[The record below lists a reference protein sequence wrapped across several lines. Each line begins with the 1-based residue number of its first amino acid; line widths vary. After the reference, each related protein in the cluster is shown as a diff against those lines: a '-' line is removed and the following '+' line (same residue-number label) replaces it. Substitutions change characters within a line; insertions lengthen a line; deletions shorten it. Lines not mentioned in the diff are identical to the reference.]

1 MVHLDSIFYSLKA
14 NRMRSALTA
23 LGVIIGIA
31 AILAMIAVAEGTNRR
46 LQMEI
51 ASMGTNLLLILPGA
65 QTSSG
70 VRMGAGGVTTLVYE
84 DALAIEKLDS
94 VRAAAPGVRKVVQAV
109 YKNLNWA
116 TSAAGAAPQ
125 FETVREWPVER
136 GRYFTVNEMETQ
148 AKVLVLGKTVVEN
161 LFPSEDPM
169 GKIVRVDR
177 LPFRVIGIL
186 EEKGLS
192 PGGQD
197 QDDIIVIPL
206 KTIQRKMMGIT
217 HVSSITVK
225 TRPGKLASAQDD
237 IKALLRAR
245 HRVPRYEENDFSIL
259 NLTEML
265 RTAQSTG
272 KVMGYMLGAVASVS
286 LIVGGIGIMN
296 IMLVSV
302 TERTR
307 EIGIRR
313 AIGARRSE
321 IKLQFLTEALVLCG
335 AGGVAGVLLGFGVER
350 LLAALTPLE
359 TFIPLWAVMLSFV
372 FSLGVGLLFGYYPAK
387 KAASVEPIV
396 ALKYE

>member
-1 MVHLDSIFYSLKA
+1 MMHLDSIFYSLKA

-46 LQMEI
+46 MEQEM

-65 QTSSG
+65 QTSG
-70 VRMGAGGVTTLVYE
+70 GARMGSGGVTTLNYE
-84 DALAIEKLDS
+84 DALAIERLES

-116 TSAAGAAPQ
+116 TSATGTTPRYEA
-125 FETVREWPVER
+125 VREWPVES
-136 GRYFTVNEMETQ
+136 GRYFTDNEMENQ
-148 AKVLVLGKTVVEN
+148 AKVCVLGRTVVEN
-161 LFPSEDPM
+161 LFPWEEPV
-169 GKIVRVDR
+169 GKIIRLNR
-177 LPFRVIGIL
+177 LPFQVVGVL
-186 EEKGLS
+186 EGKGLS
-192 PGGQD
+192 PSGQD
-197 QDDIIVIPL
+197 QDDIILIPL
-206 KTIQRKMMGIT
+206 KTAQRKLMGIT
-217 HVSSITVK
+217 HVTSIVVKAKSGMLSS
-225 TRPGKLASAQDD
+225 AEED
-237 IKALLRAR
+237 IKGLLRAR
-245 HRVPRYEENDFSIL
+245 HRVPRLEENDFGIL

-272 KVMGYMLGAVASVS
+272 KIMGYMLGAVASVS

-321 IKLQFLTEALVLCG
+321 IKLQFLAEALVLCG
-335 AGGVAGVLLGFGVER
+335 AGGIAGVLLGFGVER
-350 LLAALTPLE
+350 LLAALTPLD
-359 TFIPLWAVMLSFV
+359 TFIPLWAVVLSFV
-372 FSLGVGLLFGYYPAK
+372 FSLAVGIIFGYYPAK
-387 KAASVEPIV
+387 KAASVEPII